1 MHAQLAPQASIL
13 SPTSQWI
20 WVSSGKI
27 TITNSLLVKRACECC
42 YIQKVASMVE
52 LAAVKTAVQRQW
64 DFFGMGAQ
72 GPGSEV
78 STTCRMSCH
87 TACITALF
95 SSKVDVLSLVAF
107 AGMAGR
113 SVVSRRS
120 RNTPARWEPANLV
133 APILLRKWCRFRFAR
148 PSLAVSTCPMMAS

>member
-27 TITNSLLVKRACECC
+27 TTTNSLLVKRACECC
-42 YIQKVASMVE
+42 YIQKGASMVE
-52 LAAVKTAVQRQW
+52 LAAVKTAVQRQR

-95 SSKVDVLSLVAF
+95 SSKWMCSRSSLLQGWQGGQLFREGVETPPPGGSQRTLSPQYSCENGVAS
-107 AGMAGR
+107 GLRGR
-113 SVVSRRS
+113 AL
-120 RNTPARWEPANLV
+120 P
-133 APILLRKWCRFRFAR
+133 
-148 PSLAVSTCPMMAS
+148 